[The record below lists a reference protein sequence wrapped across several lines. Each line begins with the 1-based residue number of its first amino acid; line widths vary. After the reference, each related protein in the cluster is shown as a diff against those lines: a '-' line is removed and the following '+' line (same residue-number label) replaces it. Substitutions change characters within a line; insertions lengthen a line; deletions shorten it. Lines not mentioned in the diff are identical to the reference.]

1 MFLMKRGPKGNEYL
15 YLTENSRDENG
26 KRVKKT
32 VKSFGKISSIPKD
45 ELEAIYAQYQQPIRE
60 RKLAQK
66 VIQENSLR
74 ELVESVRVDAENKT
88 NFNKVPL
95 LHYGHLILKPIW
107 DKLGLN
113 YKLWYLQDRH
123 TEVKAYSLSK
133 LLFYFVA
140 HKILSPGAYL
150 RAWKDQSTW
159 LCNPIEGVCL
169 DNVYEA
175 LDYFDAF
182 SEEIMTHAVKSSY
195 YTNDKGADTLSA
207 DGPKMVFFDCT
218 NCYFETDSDDREQ
231 FIRRFTQKMR
241 EGLAAEGK
249 SSAVIESVL
258 ASKQYTEALQ
268 LAVEENEDEFLRMR
282 GPSKEGRF
290 SLPIV
295 SVSLVID
302 ERGVPIDFTVFPGNK
317 SEYHQVLPAIER
329 LKEKYHVKDCYF
341 VADRGLNSTIN
352 FDALL
357 KGGFGFIVA
366 QKVTGQSKKQE
377 QIMLSEEGWNNLDFS
392 PEENLSYLNADL
404 ASFRYKV
411 CDIVKRKHLTAEET
425 GDRPKNIKV
434 KCKII
439 YIYDD
444 KRKKRDLYEL
454 EQAIAKAGKAVNE
467 KKLMGNPSGS
477 GWRALVKTKK
487 EESENEDDKEMY
499 QAVGLKDDVIEKRRK
514 LAGYAAI
521 VYEDPKSLKDS
532 GKKGV
537 DTRAV
542 LGSYH
547 SLEKIEECFRVMKNS
562 FEIRPMY
569 VKRNERTRAHVLICV
584 LSLMVLRL
592 MQIEL
597 ARAGSYMTVD
607 SITSALNN
615 ARLLPLRTES
625 GTILVNCEENDGIYT
640 DDTSQDKESSVA
652 ERYLKVR
659 EENPDSTDLIMKTMG
674 LSPLGPFN
682 SVDKTKL
689 ALKIAQS
696 NNSILGD
703 AIDAITK
710 RIAAA

>member
-1 MFLMKRGPKGNEYL
+1 MKRGPKGKEYL
-15 YLTENSRDENG
+15 YLVEYGHDKTG
-26 KRVKKT
+26 KRIKTT
-32 VKSFGKISSIPKD
+32 VKSFGKISSIPKE
-45 ELEAIYAQYQQPIRE
+45 ELNAIYAQYQQPVQE

-66 VIQENSLR
+66 IVHEKSLR
-74 ELVESVRVDAENKT
+74 ELVESVTVDSENKT

-113 YKLWYLQDRH
+113 YKLRYLQDKH
-123 TEVKAYSLSK
+123 TKVEAYSLSK

-195 YTNDKGADTLSA
+195 YTNNKGADTLSA

-341 VADRGLNSTIN
+341 VADRGLNSTLN

-377 QIMLSEEGWNNLDFS
+377 KIMLSEEGWNKLTFS

-411 CDIVKRKHLTAEET
+411 CDIVKTKHLTAEET
-425 GDRPKNIKV
+425 GDKPKTVKV
-434 KCKII
+434 NCKII

-487 EESENEDDKEMY
+487 EEAENEDDKEMY
-499 QAVGLKDDVIEKRRK
+499 QAVGLKDDVIEKRRQ

-532 GKKGV
+532 DKKL

-640 DDTSQDKESSVA
+640 DDPSQDKESGAV
-652 ERYLKVR
+652 ERYLRVR
-659 EENPDSTDLIMKTMG
+659 EQNPDSTDLIMKTLG

-689 ALKIAQS
+689 SLKIAQS

-703 AIDAITK
+703 AIDAITE

>member
-1 MFLMKRGPKGNEYL
+1 MFLMKRGPKGKEYL
-15 YLTENSRDENG
+15 YLVEYGHDKTG
-26 KRVKKT
+26 KRIKTT
-32 VKSFGKISSIPKD
+32 VKSFGKISSIPKE
-45 ELEAIYAQYQQPIRE
+45 ELNAIYAQYQQPVQE

-66 VIQENSLR
+66 IVHEKSLR
-74 ELVESVRVDAENKT
+74 ELVESVTVDSENKT

-113 YKLWYLQDRH
+113 YKLRYLQDKH
-123 TEVKAYSLSK
+123 TKVEAYSLSK

-195 YTNDKGADTLSA
+195 YTNNKGADTLSA

-341 VADRGLNSTIN
+341 VADRGLNSTLN

-377 QIMLSEEGWNNLDFS
+377 KIMLSEEGWNKLTFS

-411 CDIVKRKHLTAEET
+411 CDIVKTKHLTAEET
-425 GDRPKNIKV
+425 GDKPKTVKV
-434 KCKII
+434 NCKII

-487 EESENEDDKEMY
+487 EEAENEDDKEMY
-499 QAVGLKDDVIEKRRK
+499 QAVGLKDDVIEKRRQ

-532 GKKGV
+532 DKKL

-625 GTILVNCEENDGIYT
+625 GTILVNGEENEGIYT
-640 DDTSQDKESSVA
+640 DDPLEDKELSA
-652 ERYLKVR
+652 TERYLKVR

>member
-1 MFLMKRGPKGNEYL
+1 MFLMKRGPKGKEYL
-15 YLTENSRDENG
+15 YLVEYGHDKTG
-26 KRVKKT
+26 KRIKTT
-32 VKSFGKISSIPKD
+32 VKSFGKISSIPKE
-45 ELEAIYAQYQQPIRE
+45 ELNAIYAQYQQPVQE

-66 VIQENSLR
+66 IVHEKSLR
-74 ELVESVRVDAENKT
+74 ELVESVTVDSENKT

-113 YKLWYLQDRH
+113 YKLRYLQDKH
-123 TEVKAYSLSK
+123 TKVEAYSLSK

-195 YTNDKGADTLSA
+195 YTNNKGADTLSA

-341 VADRGLNSTIN
+341 VADRGLNSTLN

-377 QIMLSEEGWNNLDFS
+377 KIMLSEKGWNKLTFS

-411 CDIVKRKHLTAEET
+411 CDIVKTKHLTAEET
-425 GDRPKNIKV
+425 GDKPKTVKV
-434 KCKII
+434 NCKII

-487 EESENEDDKEMY
+487 EEAENEDDKEMY

-532 GKKGV
+532 DKKL

-607 SITSALNN
+607 SITRALHN

-640 DDTSQDKESSVA
+640 DDPSQDKESGAV
-652 ERYLKVR
+652 ERYLRVR
-659 EENPDSTDLIMKTMG
+659 EQNPDSTDLIMKTLG

-689 ALKIAQS
+689 SLKIAQS

-703 AIDAITK
+703 AIDAITE

>member
-1 MFLMKRGPKGNEYL
+1 MKRGPKGKEYL
-15 YLTENSRDENG
+15 YLVEYGHDKTG
-26 KRVKKT
+26 KRIKTT
-32 VKSFGKISSIPKD
+32 VKSFGKISSIPKE
-45 ELEAIYAQYQQPIRE
+45 ELNAIYAQYQQPVQE

-66 VIQENSLR
+66 IVHEKSLR
-74 ELVESVRVDAENKT
+74 ELVESVTVDSENKT

-113 YKLWYLQDRH
+113 YKLRYLQDKH
-123 TEVKAYSLSK
+123 TKVEAYSLSK

-140 HKILSPGAYL
+140 HKILAPGAYL

-195 YTNDKGADTLSA
+195 YTNNKGADTLSA

-341 VADRGLNSTIN
+341 VADRGLNSTLN

-377 QIMLSEEGWNNLDFS
+377 KIMLSEEGWNKLTFS

-411 CDIVKRKHLTAEET
+411 CDIVKTKHLTAEET
-425 GDRPKNIKV
+425 GDKPKTVKV
-434 KCKII
+434 NCKII

-487 EESENEDDKEMY
+487 EEAENEDDKEMY
-499 QAVGLKDDVIEKRRK
+499 QAVGLKDDVIEKRRQ

-532 GKKGV
+532 DKKL

-640 DDTSQDKESSVA
+640 DDPSQDKESGAV
-652 ERYLKVR
+652 ERYLRVR
-659 EENPDSTDLIMKTMG
+659 EQNPDSTDLIMKTLG

-689 ALKIAQS
+689 SLKIAQS

-703 AIDAITK
+703 AIDAITE

>member
-1 MFLMKRGPKGNEYL
+1 MFLMKRGPKGKEYL
-15 YLTENSRDENG
+15 YLVEYGHDKTG
-26 KRVKKT
+26 KRIKTT
-32 VKSFGKISSIPKD
+32 VKSFGKISSIPKE
-45 ELEAIYAQYQQPIRE
+45 ELNAIYAQYQQPVQE

-66 VIQENSLR
+66 IVHEKSLR
-74 ELVESVRVDAENKT
+74 ELVESVTVDSENKT

-113 YKLWYLQDRH
+113 YKLRYLQDKH
-123 TEVKAYSLSK
+123 TKVEAYSLSK

-195 YTNDKGADTLSA
+195 YTNNKGADTLSA

-341 VADRGLNSTIN
+341 VADRGLNSTLN

-377 QIMLSEEGWNNLDFS
+377 KIMLSEEGWKKLTFS
-392 PEENLSYLNADL
+392 SEENLSYLNADL

-411 CDIVKRKHLTAEET
+411 CDIVKTKHLTAEET
-425 GDRPKNIKV
+425 GDRPKTVKV
-434 KCKII
+434 NCKII

-487 EESENEDDKEMY
+487 EEAENEDDKEMY
-499 QAVGLKDDVIEKRRK
+499 QAVGLKDDVIEKRRQ

-532 GKKGV
+532 DKKL

-607 SITSALNN
+607 SITRALHN

-640 DDTSQDKESSVA
+640 DDPSQDKESGAV
-652 ERYLKVR
+652 ERYLRVR
-659 EENPDSTDLIMKTMG
+659 EQNPDSTDLIMKTLG

-689 ALKIAQS
+689 SLKIAQS

-703 AIDAITK
+703 AIDAITE

>member
-1 MFLMKRGPKGNEYL
+1 MFLMKRGPKGKEYL
-15 YLTENSRDENG
+15 YLVEYGHDKTG
-26 KRVKKT
+26 KRIKTT
-32 VKSFGKISSIPKD
+32 VKSFGKISSIPKE
-45 ELEAIYAQYQQPIRE
+45 ELNAIYAQYQQPVQE
-60 RKLAQK
+60 RKQAQK
-66 VIQENSLR
+66 IVHEKSLR
-74 ELVESVRVDAENKT
+74 ELVESVTVDSENKT

-113 YKLWYLQDRH
+113 YKLRYLQNKH
-123 TEVKAYSLSK
+123 TKVEAYSLSK

-159 LCNPIEGVCL
+159 RCNPIEGVCL

-195 YTNDKGADTLSA
+195 YTNNKGADTLSA

-341 VADRGLNSTIN
+341 VADRGLNSTLN

-377 QIMLSEEGWNNLDFS
+377 KIMLSEEGWKKLTFS
-392 PEENLSYLNADL
+392 SEENLSYLNADL

-411 CDIVKRKHLTAEET
+411 CDIVKTKHLTAEET
-425 GDRPKNIKV
+425 GDRPKTVKV
-434 KCKII
+434 NCKII

-487 EESENEDDKEMY
+487 EEAENEDDKEMY

-532 GKKGV
+532 DKKL

-562 FEIRPMY
+562 FEIRQMY

-597 ARAGSYMTVD
+597 ARAGSYMTVG

-625 GTILVNCEENDGIYT
+625 GTILVNCEENEGIYT
-640 DDTSQDKESSVA
+640 DDPLEDKELSA
-652 ERYLKVR
+652 TERYLKVR

>member
-1 MFLMKRGPKGNEYL
+1 MFLMKRGPKGKEYL
-15 YLTENSRDENG
+15 YLVEYGHDKTG
-26 KRVKKT
+26 KRIKTT
-32 VKSFGKISSIPKD
+32 VKSFGKISSIPKE
-45 ELEAIYAQYQQPIRE
+45 ELNAIYAQYQQPVQE

-66 VIQENSLR
+66 IVHEKSLR
-74 ELVESVRVDAENKT
+74 ELVESVTVDSENKT

-113 YKLWYLQDRH
+113 YKLRYLQDKH
-123 TEVKAYSLSK
+123 TKVEAYSLSK

-195 YTNDKGADTLSA
+195 YTNNKGADTLSA
-207 DGPKMVFFDCT
+207 DGPNMVFFDCT

-341 VADRGLNSTIN
+341 VADRGLNSTLN

-377 QIMLSEEGWNNLDFS
+377 KIMLSEEGWKKLTFS
-392 PEENLSYLNADL
+392 SEENLSYLNADL

-411 CDIVKRKHLTAEET
+411 CDIVKTKHLTAEET
-425 GDRPKNIKV
+425 GDRPKTVKV
-434 KCKII
+434 NCKII

-487 EESENEDDKEMY
+487 EEAENEDDKEMY

-532 GKKGV
+532 DKKL

-562 FEIRPMY
+562 FEIRQMY

-597 ARAGSYMTVD
+597 ARAGSYMTVG

-625 GTILVNCEENDGIYT
+625 GTILVNCEENEGIYT
-640 DDTSQDKESSVA
+640 DDPLEDKELSA
-652 ERYLKVR
+652 TERYFKVR

>member
-1 MFLMKRGPKGNEYL
+1 MFLMKRGPKGKEYL
-15 YLTENSRDENG
+15 YLVEYGHDKTG
-26 KRVKKT
+26 KRIKTT
-32 VKSFGKISSIPKD
+32 VKSFGKISSIPKE
-45 ELEAIYAQYQQPIRE
+45 ELNAIYAQYQQPVQE

-66 VIQENSLR
+66 IVHEKSLR
-74 ELVESVRVDAENKT
+74 ELVESVTVDSENKT

-113 YKLWYLQDRH
+113 YKLRYLQDKH
-123 TEVKAYSLSK
+123 TKVEAYSLSK

-195 YTNDKGADTLSA
+195 YTNNKGADTLSA
-207 DGPKMVFFDCT
+207 DGPNMVFFDCT

-341 VADRGLNSTIN
+341 VADRGLNSTLN

-377 QIMLSEEGWNNLDFS
+377 KIMLSEEGWKKLTFS
-392 PEENLSYLNADL
+392 SEENLSYLNADL

-411 CDIVKRKHLTAEET
+411 CDIVKTKHLTAEET
-425 GDRPKNIKV
+425 GDRPKTVKV
-434 KCKII
+434 NCKII

-487 EESENEDDKEMY
+487 EEAENEDDKEMY

-532 GKKGV
+532 DKKL

-562 FEIRPMY
+562 FEIRQMY

-597 ARAGSYMTVD
+597 ARAGSYMTVG

-625 GTILVNCEENDGIYT
+625 GTILVNCEENEGIYT
-640 DDTSQDKESSVA
+640 DDPSEDKELSA
-652 ERYLKVR
+652 TERYLKVR

>member
-1 MFLMKRGPKGNEYL
+1 MFLMKRGPKGKEYL
-15 YLTENSRDENG
+15 YLVEYGHDNTG
-26 KRVKKT
+26 KRIKTT
-32 VKSFGKISSIPKD
+32 VKSFGKISSIPKE
-45 ELEAIYAQYQQPIRE
+45 ELNAIYAQYQQPVQE

-66 VIQENSLR
+66 IVHEKSLR
-74 ELVESVRVDAENKT
+74 ELVESVTVDSENKT

-113 YKLWYLQDRH
+113 YKLRYLQDKH
-123 TEVKAYSLSK
+123 TKVEAYSLSK

-195 YTNDKGADTLSA
+195 YTNNKGADTLSA

-341 VADRGLNSTIN
+341 VADRGLNSTLN

-377 QIMLSEEGWNNLDFS
+377 KIMLSEEGWNKLTFS

-411 CDIVKRKHLTAEET
+411 CDIVKTKHLTAEET
-425 GDRPKNIKV
+425 GDKPKTVKV
-434 KCKII
+434 NCKII

-487 EESENEDDKEMY
+487 EEAENEDDKEMY

-532 GKKGV
+532 DKKL

-640 DDTSQDKESSVA
+640 DDPSQDKESSAV

-659 EENPDSTDLIMKTMG
+659 EENPDNTDLIMKTMG

>member
-1 MFLMKRGPKGNEYL
+1 MFLMKRGPKGKEYL
-15 YLTENSRDENG
+15 YLVEYGHDKTG
-26 KRVKKT
+26 KRIKTT
-32 VKSFGKISSIPKD
+32 VKSFGKISSIPKE
-45 ELEAIYAQYQQPIRE
+45 ELNAIYAQYQQPVQE

-66 VIQENSLR
+66 IVHEKSLR
-74 ELVESVRVDAENKT
+74 ELVESVTVDSENKT

-113 YKLWYLQDRH
+113 YKLRYLQDKH
-123 TEVKAYSLSK
+123 TKVEAYSLSK

-195 YTNDKGADTLSA
+195 YTNNKGADTLSA

-231 FIRRFTQKMR
+231 FIRRFTQMMR

-341 VADRGLNSTIN
+341 VADRGLNSTLN

-357 KGGFGFIVA
+357 KGDFGFIVA

-377 QIMLSEEGWNNLDFS
+377 KIMLSEEGWKKLTFS
-392 PEENLSYLNADL
+392 SEENLSYLNADL

-411 CDIVKRKHLTAEET
+411 CDIVKTKHLTAEET
-425 GDRPKNIKV
+425 GDRPKTVKV
-434 KCKII
+434 NCKII

-487 EESENEDDKEMY
+487 EEAENEDDKEMY

-532 GKKGV
+532 DKKGF

-562 FEIRPMY
+562 FEIRQMY

-597 ARAGSYMTVD
+597 ARAGSYMTVG

-625 GTILVNCEENDGIYT
+625 GTILVNCEENEGIYT
-640 DDTSQDKESSVA
+640 DDPLEDKELSA
-652 ERYLKVR
+652 TERYLKVR

>member
-1 MFLMKRGPKGNEYL
+1 MFLMKRGPKGKEYL
-15 YLTENSRDENG
+15 YLVEYGHDKTG
-26 KRVKKT
+26 KRIKTT
-32 VKSFGKISSIPKD
+32 VKSFGKISSIPKE
-45 ELEAIYAQYQQPIRE
+45 ELNAIYAQYQQPVQE

-66 VIQENSLR
+66 IVHEKSLR
-74 ELVESVRVDAENKT
+74 ELVESVTVDSENKT

-113 YKLWYLQDRH
+113 YKLRYLQDKH
-123 TEVKAYSLSK
+123 TKVEAYSLSK

-195 YTNDKGADTLSA
+195 YTNNKGADTLSA

-341 VADRGLNSTIN
+341 VADRGLNSTLN

-377 QIMLSEEGWNNLDFS
+377 KIMLSEEGWKKLTFS
-392 PEENLSYLNADL
+392 SEENLSYLNADL

-411 CDIVKRKHLTAEET
+411 CDIVKTKHLTAEET
-425 GDRPKNIKV
+425 GDRPKTVKV
-434 KCKII
+434 NCKII

-487 EESENEDDKEMY
+487 EEAENEDDKEMY

-532 GKKGV
+532 DKKL

-562 FEIRPMY
+562 FEIRQMY

-597 ARAGSYMTVD
+597 ARAGSYMTVG

-625 GTILVNCEENDGIYT
+625 GTILVNCEENDRFST
-640 DDTSQDKESSVA
+640 DDPSQDKESSAV

-659 EENPDSTDLIMKTMG
+659 EENPDNTDLIMKTMG

>member
-1 MFLMKRGPKGNEYL
+1 MFLMKRGPKGKEYL
-15 YLTENSRDENG
+15 YLVEYGHDKTG
-26 KRVKKT
+26 KRIKTT
-32 VKSFGKISSIPKD
+32 VKSFGKISSIPKE
-45 ELEAIYAQYQQPIRE
+45 ELNAIYAQYQQPVQE

-66 VIQENSLR
+66 IVHEKSLR
-74 ELVESVRVDAENKT
+74 ELVESVTVDSENKT

-113 YKLWYLQDRH
+113 YKLRYLQDKH
-123 TEVKAYSLSK
+123 TKVEAYSLSK

-195 YTNDKGADTLSA
+195 YTNNKGADTLSA

-341 VADRGLNSTIN
+341 VADRGLNSTLN

-377 QIMLSEEGWNNLDFS
+377 KIMLSEEGWKKLTFS
-392 PEENLSYLNADL
+392 SEENLSYLNADL

-411 CDIVKRKHLTAEET
+411 CDIVKTKHLTAEET
-425 GDRPKNIKV
+425 GDKPKTVKV
-434 KCKII
+434 NCKII

-487 EESENEDDKEMY
+487 EEAENEDDKEMY

-532 GKKGV
+532 DKKL

-562 FEIRPMY
+562 FEIRQMY

-625 GTILVNCEENDGIYT
+625 GTILVNCEENEGIYT
-640 DDTSQDKESSVA
+640 DDPSQDKESSAV

-659 EENPDSTDLIMKTMG
+659 EENPDNTDLIMKTMG

>member
-45 ELEAIYAQYQQPIRE
+45 ELEAIYAQYQQPLRE

-66 VIQENSLR
+66 LIQENSLR
-74 ELVESVRVDAENKT
+74 ELVESVRVDSENKT

-140 HKILSPGAYL
+140 HKILAPGAYL

-159 LCNPIEGVCL
+159 LCNPIEGVSL

-182 SEEIMTHAVKSSY
+182 REEIMTHAVKSSY
-195 YTNDKGADTLSA
+195 YTNDKGAGTLSA

-231 FIRRFTQKMR
+231 FIRKYIQKTR
-241 EGLAAEGK
+241 DALISGGVSAEAAEK
-249 SSAVIESVL
+249 IL
-258 ASKQYTEALQ
+258 ASKDYAEALQ
-268 LAVEENEDEFLRMR
+268 QAVEENEEEFLRMR

-302 ERGVPIDFTVFPGNK
+302 ERGVPIDFTIFPGNK

-341 VADRGLNSTIN
+341 VADRGLNSTLN

-377 QIMLSEEGWNNLDFS
+377 QIMLSEEGWENLKFS

-425 GDRPKNIKV
+425 GDKPKNIKV
-434 KCKII
+434 NCKII

-454 EQAIAKAGKAVNE
+454 EQAVAKAGKAVAE
-467 KKLMGNPSGS
+467 KRLMGNPSGS
-477 GWRALVKTKK
+477 GWRALVQTEK
-487 EESENEDDKEMY
+487 EKAEGKEDREMY

-532 GKKGV
+532 ENRL

-547 SLEKIEECFRVMKNS
+547 SLEKIEECFRVMKDS

-584 LSLMVLRL
+584 LALMVLRL

-597 ARAGSYMTVD
+597 AKAGRYMTVD
-607 SITSALNN
+607 NITSALNN

-625 GTILVNCEENDGIYT
+625 GTVLVNCEENDGIYT
-640 DDTSQDKESSVA
+640 EKRSEDKELSA
-652 ERYLKVR
+652 TERYLKVR
-659 EENPDSTDLIMKTMG
+659 KENPDNTDLIMKTMG

-703 AIDAITK
+703 AIDVITK

>member
-1 MFLMKRGPKGNEYL
+1 MFLMKRGPKGKEYL
-15 YLTENSRDENG
+15 YLVEYGHDKTG
-26 KRVKKT
+26 KRIKTT
-32 VKSFGKISSIPKD
+32 VKSFGKISSIPKE
-45 ELEAIYAQYQQPIRE
+45 ELNAIYAQYQQPVQE

-66 VIQENSLR
+66 IVHEKSLR
-74 ELVESVRVDAENKT
+74 ELVESVTVDSENKT

-113 YKLWYLQDRH
+113 YKLRYLQNKH
-123 TEVKAYSLSK
+123 TKVEAYSLSK

-195 YTNDKGADTLSA
+195 YTNNKGADTLSA

-341 VADRGLNSTIN
+341 VADRGLNSTLN

-377 QIMLSEEGWNNLDFS
+377 KIMLSEEGWKKLTFS
-392 PEENLSYLNADL
+392 SEENLSYLNADL

-411 CDIVKRKHLTAEET
+411 CDIVKTKHLTAEET
-425 GDRPKNIKV
+425 GDKPKTVKV
-434 KCKII
+434 NCKII

-487 EESENEDDKEMY
+487 EEAENEDDKEMY

-532 GKKGV
+532 DKKL

-640 DDTSQDKESSVA
+640 DDPSQDKESSAV

-659 EENPDSTDLIMKTMG
+659 EENPDNTDLIMKTMG

>member
-1 MFLMKRGPKGNEYL
+1 MFLMKRGPKGKEYL
-15 YLTENSRDENG
+15 YLVEYGHDKTG
-26 KRVKKT
+26 KRIKTT
-32 VKSFGKISSIPKD
+32 VKSFGKISSIPKE
-45 ELEAIYAQYQQPIRE
+45 ELNAIYAQYQQPVQE

-66 VIQENSLR
+66 IVHEKSLR
-74 ELVESVRVDAENKT
+74 ELVESVTVDSENKT

-113 YKLWYLQDRH
+113 YKLRYLQDKH
-123 TEVKAYSLSK
+123 TKVEAYSLSK

-195 YTNDKGADTLSA
+195 YTNNKGADTLSA

-341 VADRGLNSTIN
+341 VADRGLNSTLN

-377 QIMLSEEGWNNLDFS
+377 KIMLSEEGWKKLTFS
-392 PEENLSYLNADL
+392 SEENLSYLNADL

-411 CDIVKRKHLTAEET
+411 CDIVKTKHLTAEET
-425 GDRPKNIKV
+425 GDRPKTVKV
-434 KCKII
+434 NCKII

-487 EESENEDDKEMY
+487 EEAENEDDKEMY
-499 QAVGLKDDVIEKRRK
+499 QAVGLKDDVIEKRRQ

-532 GKKGV
+532 DKKGF

-562 FEIRPMY
+562 FEIRQMY

-597 ARAGSYMTVD
+597 ARAGSYMTVG

-625 GTILVNCEENDGIYT
+625 GTILVNCEENEGIYT
-640 DDTSQDKESSVA
+640 DDPLEDKELSA
-652 ERYLKVR
+652 TERYLKVR

>member
-1 MFLMKRGPKGNEYL
+1 MKRGPKGKEYL
-15 YLTENSRDENG
+15 YLVEYGHDKTG
-26 KRVKKT
+26 KRIKTT
-32 VKSFGKISSIPKD
+32 VKSFGKISSIPKE
-45 ELEAIYAQYQQPIRE
+45 ELNAIYAQYQQPVQE

-66 VIQENSLR
+66 IVHEKSLR
-74 ELVESVRVDAENKT
+74 ELVESVTVDSENKT

-113 YKLWYLQDRH
+113 YKLRYLQDKH
-123 TEVKAYSLSK
+123 TKVEAYSLSK

-140 HKILSPGAYL
+140 HKILAPGAYL

-195 YTNDKGADTLSA
+195 YTNNKGADTLSA

-341 VADRGLNSTIN
+341 VADRGLNSTLN

-377 QIMLSEEGWNNLDFS
+377 KIMLSEEGWNKLTFS

-411 CDIVKRKHLTAEET
+411 CDIVKTKHLTAEET
-425 GDRPKNIKV
+425 GDKPKTVKV
-434 KCKII
+434 NCKII

-487 EESENEDDKEMY
+487 EEAENEDDKEMY
-499 QAVGLKDDVIEKRRK
+499 QAVGLKDDVIEKRRQ

-532 GKKGV
+532 DKKL

-597 ARAGSYMTVD
+597 ARAGSYMTVG
-607 SITSALNN
+607 SITRALHN
-615 ARLLPLRTES
+615 ARLLPLRTER

-640 DDTSQDKESSVA
+640 DDPSQDKESGAV
-652 ERYLKVR
+652 ERYLRVR
-659 EENPDSTDLIMKTMG
+659 EQNPDSTDLIMKTLG

-689 ALKIAQS
+689 SLKIAQS

-703 AIDAITK
+703 AIDAITE

>member
-1 MFLMKRGPKGNEYL
+1 MFLMKRGPKGKEYL
-15 YLTENSRDENG
+15 YLVEYGHDKTG
-26 KRVKKT
+26 KRIKTT
-32 VKSFGKISSIPKD
+32 VKSFGKISSIPKE
-45 ELEAIYAQYQQPIRE
+45 ELNAIYAQYQQPVQE

-66 VIQENSLR
+66 IVHEKSLR
-74 ELVESVRVDAENKT
+74 ELVESVTVDSENKT

-113 YKLWYLQDRH
+113 YKLRYLQNKH
-123 TEVKAYSLSK
+123 TKVEAYSLSK

-195 YTNDKGADTLSA
+195 YTNNKGADTLSA

-341 VADRGLNSTIN
+341 VADRGLNSTLN

-377 QIMLSEEGWNNLDFS
+377 KIMLSEEGWKKLTFS
-392 PEENLSYLNADL
+392 SEENLSYLNADL

-411 CDIVKRKHLTAEET
+411 CDIVKTKHLTAEET
-425 GDRPKNIKV
+425 GDRPKTVKV
-434 KCKII
+434 NCKII

-487 EESENEDDKEMY
+487 EEAENEDDKEMY
-499 QAVGLKDDVIEKRRK
+499 QAVGLKDDVIEKRRQ

-532 GKKGV
+532 DKKL

-625 GTILVNCEENDGIYT
+625 GTILVNCEENEGIYT
-640 DDTSQDKESSVA
+640 DDPSEDKELSA
-652 ERYLKVR
+652 TERYLKVR

>member
-1 MFLMKRGPKGNEYL
+1 MFLMKRGPKGKEYL
-15 YLTENSRDENG
+15 YLVEYGHDKTG
-26 KRVKKT
+26 KRIKTT
-32 VKSFGKISSIPKD
+32 VKSFGKISSIPKE
-45 ELEAIYAQYQQPIRE
+45 ELNAIYAQYQQPVQE

-66 VIQENSLR
+66 IVHEKSLR
-74 ELVESVRVDAENKT
+74 ELVESVTVDSENKT

-113 YKLWYLQDRH
+113 YKLRYLQNKH
-123 TEVKAYSLSK
+123 TKVEAYSLSK

-195 YTNDKGADTLSA
+195 YTNNKGADTLSA

-341 VADRGLNSTIN
+341 VADRGLNSTLN

-377 QIMLSEEGWNNLDFS
+377 KIMLSEEGWNKLTFS

-411 CDIVKRKHLTAEET
+411 CDIVKTKHLTAEET
-425 GDRPKNIKV
+425 GDKPKTVKV
-434 KCKII
+434 NCKII

-487 EESENEDDKEMY
+487 EEAENEDDKEMY

-532 GKKGV
+532 DKK
-537 DTRAV
+537 
-542 LGSYH
+542 L
-547 SLEKIEECFRVMKNS
+547 RVMKNS

-640 DDTSQDKESSVA
+640 DDPSQDKESSAV

-659 EENPDSTDLIMKTMG
+659 EENPDNTDLIMKTMG
-674 LSPLGPFN
+674 LSPLGPF
-682 SVDKTKL
+682 
-689 ALKIAQS
+689 
-696 NNSILGD
+696 LGD

>member
-1 MFLMKRGPKGNEYL
+1 MFLMKRGPKGKEYL
-15 YLTENSRDENG
+15 YLVEYGHDKTG
-26 KRVKKT
+26 KRIKTT
-32 VKSFGKISSIPKD
+32 VKSFGKISSIPKE
-45 ELEAIYAQYQQPIRE
+45 ELNAIYAQYQQPVQE

-66 VIQENSLR
+66 IVHEKSLR
-74 ELVESVRVDAENKT
+74 ELVESVTVDSENKT

-113 YKLWYLQDRH
+113 YKLRYLQDKH
-123 TEVKAYSLSK
+123 TKVEAYSLSK

-182 SEEIMTHAVKSSY
+182 REEIMTHAVKSSY
-195 YTNDKGADTLSA
+195 YTNDKGAGTLSA

-341 VADRGLNSTIN
+341 VADRGLNSTLN

-377 QIMLSEEGWNNLDFS
+377 KIMQSEEGWKKLTFS
-392 PEENLSYLNADL
+392 SEENLSYLNADL

-411 CDIVKRKHLTAEET
+411 CDIVKTKHLTAEET
-425 GDRPKNIKV
+425 GDRPKTVKV
-434 KCKII
+434 NCKII

-487 EESENEDDKEMY
+487 EEAENEDDKEMY

-532 GKKGV
+532 DKKL

-562 FEIRPMY
+562 FEIRQMY

-597 ARAGSYMTVD
+597 ARAGSYMTVG

-625 GTILVNCEENDGIYT
+625 GTILVNCEENEGIYT
-640 DDTSQDKESSVA
+640 DDPLEDKELSA
-652 ERYLKVR
+652 TERYLKVR

>member
-1 MFLMKRGPKGNEYL
+1 MFLMKRGPKGKEYL
-15 YLTENSRDENG
+15 YLVEYGHDKTG
-26 KRVKKT
+26 KRIKTT
-32 VKSFGKISSIPKD
+32 VKSFGKISSIPKE
-45 ELEAIYAQYQQPIRE
+45 ELNAIYAQYQQPVQE

-66 VIQENSLR
+66 IVHEKSLR
-74 ELVESVRVDAENKT
+74 ELVESVTVDSENKT

-113 YKLWYLQDRH
+113 YKLRYLQDKH
-123 TEVKAYSLSK
+123 TKVEAYSLSK

-195 YTNDKGADTLSA
+195 YTNNKGADTLSA

-341 VADRGLNSTIN
+341 VADRGLNSTLN

-377 QIMLSEEGWNNLDFS
+377 KIMLSEEGWKKLTFS
-392 PEENLSYLNADL
+392 SEENLSYLNADL

-411 CDIVKRKHLTAEET
+411 CDIVKTKHLTAEET
-425 GDRPKNIKV
+425 GDRPKTVKV
-434 KCKII
+434 NCKII

-487 EESENEDDKEMY
+487 EEAENEDDKEMY
-499 QAVGLKDDVIEKRRK
+499 QAVGLKDDVIEKRRQ

-532 GKKGV
+532 DKKL

-597 ARAGSYMTVD
+597 ARAGSYMTVG

-625 GTILVNCEENDGIYT
+625 GTILVNCEENEGIYT
-640 DDTSQDKESSVA
+640 DDPSEDKELSA
-652 ERYLKVR
+652 TERYLKVR

>member
-1 MFLMKRGPKGNEYL
+1 MFLMKRGPKGKEYL
-15 YLTENSRDENG
+15 YLVEYGHDNTG
-26 KRVKKT
+26 KRIKTT
-32 VKSFGKISSIPKD
+32 VKSFGKISSIPKE
-45 ELEAIYAQYQQPIRE
+45 ELNAIYAQYQQPVQE

-66 VIQENSLR
+66 IVHEKSLR
-74 ELVESVRVDAENKT
+74 ELVESVTVDSENKT

-113 YKLWYLQDRH
+113 YKLRYLQDKH
-123 TEVKAYSLSK
+123 TKVEAYSLSK

-195 YTNDKGADTLSA
+195 YTNNKGADTLSA
-207 DGPKMVFFDCT
+207 DGPNMVFFDCT

-341 VADRGLNSTIN
+341 VADRGLNSTLN

-377 QIMLSEEGWNNLDFS
+377 KIMLSEEGWKKLTFS
-392 PEENLSYLNADL
+392 SEENLSYLNADL

-411 CDIVKRKHLTAEET
+411 CDIVKTKHLTAEET
-425 GDRPKNIKV
+425 GDKPKTVKV
-434 KCKII
+434 NCKII

-487 EESENEDDKEMY
+487 EEAENEDDKEMY
-499 QAVGLKDDVIEKRRK
+499 QAVGLKDDVIEKRRQ

-532 GKKGV
+532 DKKL

-562 FEIRPMY
+562 FEIRQMY

-597 ARAGSYMTVD
+597 ARAGSYMTVG

-625 GTILVNCEENDGIYT
+625 GTILVNCEENEGIYT
-640 DDTSQDKESSVA
+640 DDPSEDKELSA
-652 ERYLKVR
+652 TERYLKVR

>member
-1 MFLMKRGPKGNEYL
+1 MKRGPKGKEYL
-15 YLTENSRDENG
+15 YLVEYGHDKTG
-26 KRVKKT
+26 KRIKTT
-32 VKSFGKISSIPKD
+32 VKSFGKISSIPKE
-45 ELEAIYAQYQQPIRE
+45 ELNAIYAQYQQPVQE

-66 VIQENSLR
+66 IVHEKSLR
-74 ELVESVRVDAENKT
+74 ELVESVTVDSENKT

-113 YKLWYLQDRH
+113 YKLRYLQDKH
-123 TEVKAYSLSK
+123 TKVEAYSLSK

-140 HKILSPGAYL
+140 HKILAPGAYL

-195 YTNDKGADTLSA
+195 YTNDKGAGTLSA

-341 VADRGLNSTIN
+341 VADRGLNSTLN

-377 QIMLSEEGWNNLDFS
+377 KIMLSEEGWNKLTFS

-411 CDIVKRKHLTAEET
+411 CDIVKTKHLTAEET
-425 GDRPKNIKV
+425 GDKPKTVKV
-434 KCKII
+434 NCKII

-487 EESENEDDKEMY
+487 EEAENEDDKEMY
-499 QAVGLKDDVIEKRRK
+499 QAVGLKDDVIEKRRQ

-532 GKKGV
+532 DKKL

-597 ARAGSYMTVD
+597 ARAGSYMTVG
-607 SITSALNN
+607 SITRALHN
-615 ARLLPLRTES
+615 ARLLPLRTER

-640 DDTSQDKESSVA
+640 DDPSQDKESGAV
-652 ERYLKVR
+652 ERYLRVR
-659 EENPDSTDLIMKTMG
+659 EQNPDSTDLIMKTLG

-689 ALKIAQS
+689 SLKIAQS

-703 AIDAITK
+703 AIDAITE

>member
-1 MFLMKRGPKGNEYL
+1 MFLMKRGPKGKEYL
-15 YLTENSRDENG
+15 YLVEYGHDKTG
-26 KRVKKT
+26 KRIKTT
-32 VKSFGKISSIPKD
+32 VKSFGKISSIPKE
-45 ELEAIYAQYQQPIRE
+45 ELNAIYAQYQQPVQE

-66 VIQENSLR
+66 IVHEKSLR
-74 ELVESVRVDAENKT
+74 ELVESVTVDSENKT

-113 YKLWYLQDRH
+113 YKLRYLQNKH
-123 TEVKAYSLSK
+123 TKVEAYSLSK

-195 YTNDKGADTLSA
+195 YTNNKGADTLSA

-341 VADRGLNSTIN
+341 VADRGLNSTLN

-377 QIMLSEEGWNNLDFS
+377 KIMLSEEGWNKLTFS

-411 CDIVKRKHLTAEET
+411 CDIVKTKHLTAEET
-425 GDRPKNIKV
+425 GDKPKTVKV
-434 KCKII
+434 NCKII

-487 EESENEDDKEMY
+487 EEAENEDDKEMY
-499 QAVGLKDDVIEKRRK
+499 QAVGLKDDVIEKRRQ

-532 GKKGV
+532 DKKL

-597 ARAGSYMTVD
+597 AGAGSYMTVG
-607 SITSALNN
+607 SITRALHN

-640 DDTSQDKESSVA
+640 DDPSQDKESGAV
-652 ERYLKVR
+652 ERYLRVR
-659 EENPDSTDLIMKTMG
+659 EQNPDSTDLIMKTLG

-689 ALKIAQS
+689 SLKIAQS

-703 AIDAITK
+703 AIDAITE

>member
-1 MFLMKRGPKGNEYL
+1 MFLMKRGPKGKEYL
-15 YLTENSRDENG
+15 YLVEYGHDKTG
-26 KRVKKT
+26 KRIKTT
-32 VKSFGKISSIPKD
+32 VKSFGKISSIPKE
-45 ELEAIYAQYQQPIRE
+45 ELNAIYAQYQQPVQE

-66 VIQENSLR
+66 IVHEKSLR
-74 ELVESVRVDAENKT
+74 ELVESVTVDSENKT

-113 YKLWYLQDRH
+113 YKLRYLQDKH
-123 TEVKAYSLSK
+123 TKVEAYSLSK

-195 YTNDKGADTLSA
+195 YTNNKGADTLSA
-207 DGPKMVFFDCT
+207 DGPNMVFFDCT

-341 VADRGLNSTIN
+341 VADRGLNSTLN

-377 QIMLSEEGWNNLDFS
+377 KIMLSEEGWKKLTFS
-392 PEENLSYLNADL
+392 SEENLSYLNADL

-411 CDIVKRKHLTAEET
+411 CDIVKTKHLTAEET
-425 GDRPKNIKV
+425 GDKPKTVKV
-434 KCKII
+434 NCKII

-487 EESENEDDKEMY
+487 EEAENEDDKEMY

-532 GKKGV
+532 DKKGF

-597 ARAGSYMTVD
+597 ARAGSYMTVG

-625 GTILVNCEENDGIYT
+625 GTILVNCEENEGIYT
-640 DDTSQDKESSVA
+640 DDPLEDKELSA
-652 ERYLKVR
+652 TERYLKVR

>member
-1 MFLMKRGPKGNEYL
+1 MFLMKRGPKGKEYL
-15 YLTENSRDENG
+15 YLVEYGHDKTG
-26 KRVKKT
+26 KRIKTT
-32 VKSFGKISSIPKD
+32 VKSFGKISSIPKE
-45 ELEAIYAQYQQPIRE
+45 ELNAIYAQYQQPVQE

-66 VIQENSLR
+66 IVHEKSLR
-74 ELVESVRVDAENKT
+74 ELVESVTVDSENKT

-113 YKLWYLQDRH
+113 YKLRYLQNKH
-123 TEVKAYSLSK
+123 TKVEAYSLSK

-195 YTNDKGADTLSA
+195 YTNNKGADTLSA

-341 VADRGLNSTIN
+341 VADRGLNSTLN

-377 QIMLSEEGWNNLDFS
+377 KIMLSEEGWNKLTFS

-411 CDIVKRKHLTAEET
+411 CDIVKTKHLTAEET
-425 GDRPKNIKV
+425 GDKPKTVKV
-434 KCKII
+434 NCKII

-487 EESENEDDKEMY
+487 EEAENEDDKEMY

-532 GKKGV
+532 DKKL

-625 GTILVNCEENDGIYT
+625 GTILVNCEENEGIYT
-640 DDTSQDKESSVA
+640 DDPSEDKELSA
-652 ERYLKVR
+652 TERYLKVR

>member
-1 MFLMKRGPKGNEYL
+1 MFLMKRGPKGKEYL
-15 YLTENSRDENG
+15 YLVEYGHDKTG
-26 KRVKKT
+26 KRIKTT
-32 VKSFGKISSIPKD
+32 VKSFGKISSIPKE
-45 ELEAIYAQYQQPIRE
+45 ELNAIYAQYQQPVQE

-66 VIQENSLR
+66 IVHEKSLR
-74 ELVESVRVDAENKT
+74 ELVESVTVDSENKT

-113 YKLWYLQDRH
+113 YKLRYLQDKH
-123 TEVKAYSLSK
+123 TKVEAYSLSK

-195 YTNDKGADTLSA
+195 YTNNKGADTLSA

-341 VADRGLNSTIN
+341 VADRGLNSTLN

-377 QIMLSEEGWNNLDFS
+377 KIMLSEEGWNKLTFS

-411 CDIVKRKHLTAEET
+411 CDIVKTKHLTAEET
-425 GDRPKNIKV
+425 GDKPKTVKV
-434 KCKII
+434 NCKII

-487 EESENEDDKEMY
+487 EEAENEDDKEMY

-532 GKKGV
+532 DKKL

-562 FEIRPMY
+562 FEIRQMY

-597 ARAGSYMTVD
+597 ARAGSYMTVG

-625 GTILVNCEENDGIYT
+625 GTILVNCEENEGIYT
-640 DDTSQDKESSVA
+640 DDPLEDKELSA
-652 ERYLKVR
+652 TERYLKVR

>member
-1 MFLMKRGPKGNEYL
+1 MFLMKRGPKGKEYL
-15 YLTENSRDENG
+15 YLVEYGHDKTG
-26 KRVKKT
+26 KRIKTT
-32 VKSFGKISSIPKD
+32 VKSFGKISSIPKE
-45 ELEAIYAQYQQPIRE
+45 ELNAIYAQYQQPVQE

-66 VIQENSLR
+66 IVHEKSLR
-74 ELVESVRVDAENKT
+74 ELVESVTVDSENKT

-113 YKLWYLQDRH
+113 YKLRYLQNKH
-123 TEVKAYSLSK
+123 TKVEAYSLSK

-195 YTNDKGADTLSA
+195 YTNNKGADTLSA

-258 ASKQYTEALQ
+258 ASKQYTEALL

-377 QIMLSEEGWNNLDFS
+377 KIMLSEEGWKKLTFS
-392 PEENLSYLNADL
+392 SEENLSYLNADL

-411 CDIVKRKHLTAEET
+411 CDIVKTKHLTAEET
-425 GDRPKNIKV
+425 GDKPKTVKV
-434 KCKII
+434 NCKII

-487 EESENEDDKEMY
+487 EEAENEDDKEMY
-499 QAVGLKDDVIEKRRK
+499 QAVGLKDDVIEKRRQ

-532 GKKGV
+532 DKKL

-625 GTILVNCEENDGIYT
+625 GTILVNCEENEGIYT
-640 DDTSQDKESSVA
+640 DDPLEDKELSA
-652 ERYLKVR
+652 TERYLKVR

>member
-1 MFLMKRGPKGNEYL
+1 MFLMKRGPKGKEYL
-15 YLTENSRDENG
+15 YLVEYGHDKTG
-26 KRVKKT
+26 KRIKTT
-32 VKSFGKISSIPKD
+32 VKSFGKISSIPKE
-45 ELEAIYAQYQQPIRE
+45 ELNAIYAQYQQPVQE

-66 VIQENSLR
+66 IVHEKSLR
-74 ELVESVRVDAENKT
+74 ELVESVTVDSENKT

-113 YKLWYLQDRH
+113 YKLRYLQDKH
-123 TEVKAYSLSK
+123 TKVEAYSLSK

-140 HKILSPGAYL
+140 RKILSPGAYL

-195 YTNDKGADTLSA
+195 YTNNKGADTLSA

-341 VADRGLNSTIN
+341 VADRGLNSTLN

-377 QIMLSEEGWNNLDFS
+377 KIMLSEEGWNKLTFS

-411 CDIVKRKHLTAEET
+411 CDIVKTKHLTAEET
-425 GDRPKNIKV
+425 GDKPKTVKV
-434 KCKII
+434 NCKII

-487 EESENEDDKEMY
+487 EEAENEDDKEMY

-532 GKKGV
+532 DKKL

-597 ARAGSYMTVD
+597 ARAGSYMTVG
-607 SITSALNN
+607 SITRALHN
-615 ARLLPLRTES
+615 ARLLPLRTER

-640 DDTSQDKESSVA
+640 DDPSQDKESGAV
-652 ERYLKVR
+652 ERYLRVR
-659 EENPDSTDLIMKTMG
+659 EQNPDSTDLIMKTLG

-689 ALKIAQS
+689 SLKIAQS

-703 AIDAITK
+703 AIDAITE

>member
-1 MFLMKRGPKGNEYL
+1 MFLMKRGPKGKEYL
-15 YLTENSRDENG
+15 YLVEYGHDKTG
-26 KRVKKT
+26 KRIKTT
-32 VKSFGKISSIPKD
+32 VKSFGKISSIPKE
-45 ELEAIYAQYQQPIRE
+45 ELNAIYAQYQQPVQE

-66 VIQENSLR
+66 IVHEKSLR
-74 ELVESVRVDAENKT
+74 ELVESVTVDSENKT

-113 YKLWYLQDRH
+113 YKLRYLQNKH
-123 TEVKAYSLSK
+123 TKVEAYSLSK

-195 YTNDKGADTLSA
+195 YTNDKGTGTLSA

-258 ASKQYTEALQ
+258 ASKQYTEALL

-377 QIMLSEEGWNNLDFS
+377 KIMLSEEGWNKLTFS

-411 CDIVKRKHLTAEET
+411 CDIVKTKHLTAEET
-425 GDRPKNIKV
+425 GDKPKTVKV
-434 KCKII
+434 NCKII

-487 EESENEDDKEMY
+487 EEAENEDDKEMY
-499 QAVGLKDDVIEKRRK
+499 QAVGLKDDVIEKRRQ

-532 GKKGV
+532 DKKL

-625 GTILVNCEENDGIYT
+625 GTILVNCEENEGIYT
-640 DDTSQDKESSVA
+640 DDPSEDKELSA
-652 ERYLKVR
+652 TERYLKVR

>member
-1 MFLMKRGPKGNEYL
+1 MFLMKRGPKGKEYL
-15 YLTENSRDENG
+15 YLVEYGHDNTG
-26 KRVKKT
+26 KRIKTT
-32 VKSFGKISSIPKD
+32 VKSFGKISSIPKE
-45 ELEAIYAQYQQPIRE
+45 ELNAIYAQYQQPVQE

-66 VIQENSLR
+66 IVHEKSLR
-74 ELVESVRVDAENKT
+74 ELVESVTVDSENKT

-113 YKLWYLQDRH
+113 YKLRYLQDKH
-123 TEVKAYSLSK
+123 TKVEAYSLSK

-140 HKILSPGAYL
+140 HKILAPGAYL

-182 SEEIMTHAVKSSY
+182 REEIMTHAVKSSY

-377 QIMLSEEGWNNLDFS
+377 KIMLSEEGWNKLTFS

-411 CDIVKRKHLTAEET
+411 CDIVKTKHLTAEET
-425 GDRPKNIKV
+425 GDKPKTVKV
-434 KCKII
+434 NCKII

-487 EESENEDDKEMY
+487 EEAENEDDKEMY
-499 QAVGLKDDVIEKRRK
+499 QAVGLKDDVIEKRRQ

-532 GKKGV
+532 DKKL

-625 GTILVNCEENDGIYT
+625 GTILVNCEENEGIYT
-640 DDTSQDKESSVA
+640 DDPLEDKELSA
-652 ERYLKVR
+652 TERYLKVR

>member
-1 MFLMKRGPKGNEYL
+1 MFLMKRGPKGKEYL
-15 YLTENSRDENG
+15 YLVEYGHDKTG
-26 KRVKKT
+26 KRIKTT
-32 VKSFGKISSIPKD
+32 VKSFGKISSIPKE
-45 ELEAIYAQYQQPIRE
+45 ELNAIYAQYQQPVQE

-66 VIQENSLR
+66 IVHEKSLR
-74 ELVESVRVDAENKT
+74 ELVESVTVDSENKT

-113 YKLWYLQDRH
+113 YKLRYLQNKH
-123 TEVKAYSLSK
+123 TKVEAYSLSK

-195 YTNDKGADTLSA
+195 YTNNKGADTLSA

-258 ASKQYTEALQ
+258 ASKQYTEALL

-377 QIMLSEEGWNNLDFS
+377 KIMLSEEGWNKLTFS

-411 CDIVKRKHLTAEET
+411 CDIVKTKHLTAEET
-425 GDRPKNIKV
+425 GDKPKTVKV
-434 KCKII
+434 NCKII

-487 EESENEDDKEMY
+487 EEAENEDDKEMY

-532 GKKGV
+532 DKKGF

-625 GTILVNCEENDGIYT
+625 GTILVNCEENEGIYT
-640 DDTSQDKESSVA
+640 DDPLEDKELSA
-652 ERYLKVR
+652 TERYLKVR

-689 ALKIAQS
+689 SLKIAQS

-710 RIAAA
+710 RISAA

>member
-1 MFLMKRGPKGNEYL
+1 MFLMKRGPKGKEYL
-15 YLTENSRDENG
+15 YLVEYGHDKTG
-26 KRVKKT
+26 KRIKTT
-32 VKSFGKISSIPKD
+32 VKSFGKISSIPKE
-45 ELEAIYAQYQQPIRE
+45 ELNAIYAQYQQPVQE

-66 VIQENSLR
+66 IVHEKSLR
-74 ELVESVRVDAENKT
+74 ELVESVTVDSENKT

-113 YKLWYLQDRH
+113 YKLRYLQDKH
-123 TEVKAYSLSK
+123 TKVEAYSLSK

-195 YTNDKGADTLSA
+195 YTNNKGADTLSA
-207 DGPKMVFFDCT
+207 DGPNMVFFDCT

-341 VADRGLNSTIN
+341 VADRGLNSTLN

-377 QIMLSEEGWNNLDFS
+377 KIMLSEEGWKKLTFS
-392 PEENLSYLNADL
+392 SEENLSYLNADL

-411 CDIVKRKHLTAEET
+411 CDIVKTKHLTAEET
-425 GDRPKNIKV
+425 GDKPKTVKV
-434 KCKII
+434 NCKII

-487 EESENEDDKEMY
+487 EEAENEDDKEMY
-499 QAVGLKDDVIEKRRK
+499 QAVGLKDDVIEKRRQ

-532 GKKGV
+532 DKKL

-597 ARAGSYMTVD
+597 ARAGSYMTVG

-625 GTILVNCEENDGIYT
+625 GTILVNCEENEGIYT
-640 DDTSQDKESSVA
+640 DDPSEDKELSA
-652 ERYLKVR
+652 TERYLKVR

>member
-1 MFLMKRGPKGNEYL
+1 MFLMKRGPKGKEYL
-15 YLTENSRDENG
+15 YLVEYGHDKTG
-26 KRVKKT
+26 KRIKTT
-32 VKSFGKISSIPKD
+32 VKSFGKISSIPKE
-45 ELEAIYAQYQQPIRE
+45 ELNAIYAQYQQPVQE

-66 VIQENSLR
+66 IVHEKSLR
-74 ELVESVRVDAENKT
+74 ELVESVTVDSENKT

-113 YKLWYLQDRH
+113 YKLRYLQNKH
-123 TEVKAYSLSK
+123 TKVEAYSLSK

-195 YTNDKGADTLSA
+195 YTNNKGADTLSA

-341 VADRGLNSTIN
+341 VADRGLNSTLN

-377 QIMLSEEGWNNLDFS
+377 KIMLSEEGWNKLTFS

-411 CDIVKRKHLTAEET
+411 CDIVKTKHLTAEET
-425 GDRPKNIKV
+425 GDKPKTVKV
-434 KCKII
+434 NCKII

-487 EESENEDDKEMY
+487 EEAENEDDKEMY
-499 QAVGLKDDVIEKRRK
+499 QAVGLKDDVIEKRRQ

-532 GKKGV
+532 DKKL

-607 SITSALNN
+607 SITRALHN

-640 DDTSQDKESSVA
+640 DDPSQDKESGAV
-652 ERYLKVR
+652 ERYLRVR
-659 EENPDSTDLIMKTMG
+659 EQNPDSTDLIMKTLG

-689 ALKIAQS
+689 SLKIAQS

-703 AIDAITK
+703 AIDAITE

>member
-1 MFLMKRGPKGNEYL
+1 MFLMKRGPKGKEYL
-15 YLTENSRDENG
+15 YLVEYGHDKTG
-26 KRVKKT
+26 KRIKTT
-32 VKSFGKISSIPKD
+32 VKSFGKISSIPKE
-45 ELEAIYAQYQQPIRE
+45 ELNAIYAQYQQPVQE

-66 VIQENSLR
+66 IVHEKSLR
-74 ELVESVRVDAENKT
+74 ELVESVTVDSENKT

-113 YKLWYLQDRH
+113 YKLRYLQDKH
-123 TEVKAYSLSK
+123 TKVEAYSLSK

-195 YTNDKGADTLSA
+195 YTNNKGADTLSA

-341 VADRGLNSTIN
+341 VADRGLNSTLN

-377 QIMLSEEGWNNLDFS
+377 KIMLSEEGWKKLTFS
-392 PEENLSYLNADL
+392 SEENLSYLNADL

-411 CDIVKRKHLTAEET
+411 CDIVKTKHLTAEET
-425 GDRPKNIKV
+425 GDRPKTVKV
-434 KCKII
+434 NCKII

-487 EESENEDDKEMY
+487 EEAENEDDKEMY
-499 QAVGLKDDVIEKRRK
+499 QAVGLKDDVIEKRRQ

-532 GKKGV
+532 DKKL

-562 FEIRPMY
+562 FEIRQMY

-597 ARAGSYMTVD
+597 ARAGSYMTVG

-625 GTILVNCEENDGIYT
+625 GTILVNCEENEGIYT
-640 DDTSQDKESSVA
+640 DDPLEDKELSA
-652 ERYLKVR
+652 TERYLKVR

>member
-1 MFLMKRGPKGNEYL
+1 MFLMKRGPKGKEYL
-15 YLTENSRDENG
+15 YLVEYGHDKTG
-26 KRVKKT
+26 KRIKTT
-32 VKSFGKISSIPKD
+32 VKSFGKISSIPKE
-45 ELEAIYAQYQQPIRE
+45 ELNAIYAQYQQPVQE

-66 VIQENSLR
+66 IVHEKSLR
-74 ELVESVRVDAENKT
+74 ELVESVTVDSENKT

-113 YKLWYLQDRH
+113 YKLRYLQDKH
-123 TEVKAYSLSK
+123 TKVEAYSLSK

-195 YTNDKGADTLSA
+195 YTNNKGADTLSA

-341 VADRGLNSTIN
+341 VADRGLNSTLN

-377 QIMLSEEGWNNLDFS
+377 KIMLSEEGWNKLTFS

-411 CDIVKRKHLTAEET
+411 CDIVKTKHLTAEET
-425 GDRPKNIKV
+425 GDKPKTVKV
-434 KCKII
+434 NCKII

-487 EESENEDDKEMY
+487 EEAENEDDKEMY

-532 GKKGV
+532 DKKL

-640 DDTSQDKESSVA
+640 DDPSQDKESSAV

-659 EENPDSTDLIMKTMG
+659 EENPDNTDLIMKTMG

>member
-1 MFLMKRGPKGNEYL
+1 MFLMKRGPKGKEYL
-15 YLTENSRDENG
+15 YLVEYGHDKTG
-26 KRVKKT
+26 KRIKTT
-32 VKSFGKISSIPKD
+32 VKSFGKISSIPKE
-45 ELEAIYAQYQQPIRE
+45 ELNAIYAQYQQPVQE

-66 VIQENSLR
+66 IVHEKSLR
-74 ELVESVRVDAENKT
+74 ELVESVTVDSENKT

-113 YKLWYLQDRH
+113 YKLRYPQNKH
-123 TEVKAYSLSK
+123 TKVEAYSLSK

-195 YTNDKGADTLSA
+195 YTNNKGADTLSA
-207 DGPKMVFFDCT
+207 DGPNMVFFDCT

-341 VADRGLNSTIN
+341 VADRGLNSTLN

-377 QIMLSEEGWNNLDFS
+377 KIMLSEEGWKKLTFS
-392 PEENLSYLNADL
+392 SEENLSYLNADL

-411 CDIVKRKHLTAEET
+411 CDIVKTKHLTAEET
-425 GDRPKNIKV
+425 GDRPKTVKV
-434 KCKII
+434 NCKII

-487 EESENEDDKEMY
+487 EEAENEDDKEMY

-532 GKKGV
+532 DKKL

-562 FEIRPMY
+562 FEIRQMY

-640 DDTSQDKESSVA
+640 DDPSQDKESSAV

-659 EENPDSTDLIMKTMG
+659 EENPDNTDLIMKTMG

>member
-1 MFLMKRGPKGNEYL
+1 MFLMKRGPKGKEYL
-15 YLTENSRDENG
+15 YLVEYGHDKTG
-26 KRVKKT
+26 KRIKTT
-32 VKSFGKISSIPKD
+32 VKSFGKISSIPKE
-45 ELEAIYAQYQQPIRE
+45 ELNAIYAQYQQPVQE

-66 VIQENSLR
+66 IVHEKSLR
-74 ELVESVRVDAENKT
+74 ELVESVTVDSENKT

-113 YKLWYLQDRH
+113 YKLRYLQNKH
-123 TEVKAYSLSK
+123 TKVEAYSLSK

-195 YTNDKGADTLSA
+195 YTNNKGADTLSA

-341 VADRGLNSTIN
+341 VADRGLNSTLN

-377 QIMLSEEGWNNLDFS
+377 KIMLSEEGWKKLTFS
-392 PEENLSYLNADL
+392 SEENLSYLNADL

-411 CDIVKRKHLTAEET
+411 CDIVKTKHLTAEET
-425 GDRPKNIKV
+425 GDKPKTVKV
-434 KCKII
+434 NCKII

-487 EESENEDDKEMY
+487 EEAENEDDKEMY

-532 GKKGV
+532 DKKL

-562 FEIRPMY
+562 FEIRQMY

-597 ARAGSYMTVD
+597 ARAGSYMTVG

-625 GTILVNCEENDGIYT
+625 GTILVNCEENEGIYT
-640 DDTSQDKESSVA
+640 DDPSEDKELSA
-652 ERYLKVR
+652 TERYLKVR

>member
-1 MFLMKRGPKGNEYL
+1 MFLMKRGPKGKEYL
-15 YLTENSRDENG
+15 YLVEYGHDKTG
-26 KRVKKT
+26 KRIKTT
-32 VKSFGKISSIPKD
+32 VKSFGKISSIPKE
-45 ELEAIYAQYQQPIRE
+45 ELNAIYAQYQQPVQE

-66 VIQENSLR
+66 IVHEKSLR
-74 ELVESVRVDAENKT
+74 ELVESVTVDSENKT

-113 YKLWYLQDRH
+113 YKLRYLQNKH
-123 TEVKAYSLSK
+123 TKVEAYSLSK

-195 YTNDKGADTLSA
+195 YTNNKGADTLSA

-341 VADRGLNSTIN
+341 VADRGLNSTLN

-377 QIMLSEEGWNNLDFS
+377 KIMLSEEGWKKLTFS
-392 PEENLSYLNADL
+392 SEENLSYLNADL

-411 CDIVKRKHLTAEET
+411 CDIVKTKHLTAEET
-425 GDRPKNIKV
+425 GDRPKTVKV
-434 KCKII
+434 NCKII

-487 EESENEDDKEMY
+487 EEAENEDDKEMY

-532 GKKGV
+532 DKKL

-625 GTILVNCEENDGIYT
+625 GTILVNCEENEGIYT
-640 DDTSQDKESSVA
+640 DDPSEDKELSA
-652 ERYLKVR
+652 TERYLKVR